1 MGFLTMK
8 SPFLQN
14 ITKANHTVDM
24 FLRHH
29 LQALEAGDA
38 SNKCRGHWVTSALH
52 IRVFQA
58 WIRTPSPARL
68 FGSNKTNR
76 HHPPTQKKRQQLHSH
91 TQNFKGLPQET
102 NNKKQQH
109 LSHHQTSPKM
119 GRPLHD
125 FANMVTHR
133 CLASSFIRFIKL
145 AAEV

>member
-14 ITKANHTVDM
+14 VNKGNHTVEM

-38 SNKCRGHWVTSALH
+38 SNKSPGHWVTLALH

-58 WIRTPSPARL
+58 LIRTPSPARL
-68 FGSNKTNR
+68 FGKNKTNR
-76 HHPPTQKKRQQLHSH
+76 HHPPTKKKTQQLQSR

-109 LSHHQTSPKM
+109 LSHHQTPKKIADLFM
-119 GRPLHD
+119 TSRIWSR
-125 FANMVTHR
+125 T
-133 CLASSFIRFIKL
+133 
-145 AAEV
+145 AAWLRLLFDS